1 MARPQKNPLR
11 VIQIEEHAT
20 LEKISRALSWPAD
33 QVARAKALLAVAEG
47 KSFLAAAHL
56 AGRKNST
63 TVSQL
68 VVKFNQVGLKALVT
82 GHGGGPALRY
92 TEVEREHILKEF
104 RRIPDRR
111 KDGTATWSLK
121 TLQHALQK
129 APDGFKVGTSTILK
143 VLHEAGYVWQ
153 KDRSWCDT
161 GKVIRVRKS
170 GPVEVTDP
178 DTLAKKN

>member
-1 MARPQKNPLR
+1 
-11 VIQIEEHAT
+11 
-20 LEKISRALSWPAD
+20 
-33 QVARAKALLAVAEG
+33 
-47 KSFLAAAHL
+47 
-56 AGRKNST
+56 
-63 TVSQL
+63 VSQL
-68 VVKFNQVGLKALVT
+68 VVKFNQLGLKALVT
-82 GHGGGPALRY
+82 RHGGGPALRY
-92 TEVEREHILKEF
+92 TEVEHEYILKEF

-121 TLQHALQK
+121 TLQRALQK
-129 APDGFKVGTSTILK
+129 APAGFKVGTSTILK